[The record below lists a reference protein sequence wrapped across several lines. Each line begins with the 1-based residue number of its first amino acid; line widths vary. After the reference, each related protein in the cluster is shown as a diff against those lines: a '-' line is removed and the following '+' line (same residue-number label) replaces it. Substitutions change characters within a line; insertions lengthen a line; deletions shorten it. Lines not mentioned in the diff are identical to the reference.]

1 VKIVDGNK
9 VTLLKN
15 GAEFFPALIAAVDAA
30 TIDVCI
36 ETYIFRDDA
45 TGVGIAEALVR
56 AVRRGAAVRVLIDG
70 VGSKDTPPA
79 FFTAMRDA
87 GVNLMV
93 FRPDSRRFH
102 FAKTRLRRNHRKI
115 ALIDGKVGFVGGLN
129 LIDDMT
135 DSLSEHPRLDYAVK
149 VEGPLLTDIY
159 HAAHQLW
166 QWVAL
171 QHFRRKPA
179 GELSMPME
187 PVVAGNHRA
196 LFVVRDNFRHRHAIE
211 ALYRQAIARAQ
222 SNVLIVC
229 AYFLPGRRLRR
240 RLIEAAGRG
249 VQVTLLLQ
257 GRADHPL
264 LQLAT
269 RALYAQLLGAHIT
282 ICEYQKSMMH
292 AKVAVVDDVWATVG
306 SSNLDPFSLFL
317 NREANVAVFDEGFAR
332 QLRESVMA
340 EIQSGAIVCKTED
353 WQKRSLL
360 SRMQSWFAYGM
371 ARWVAGLIGF
381 SKRWE

>member
-1 VKIVDGNK
+1 VKIIAGNQI
-9 VTLLKN
+9 TLLKN

-30 TIDVCI
+30 ALDVCI
-36 ETYIFRDDA
+36 ETYIFRDDL
-45 TGVGIAEALVR
+45 TGGRVAEALVR
-56 AVRRGAAVRVLIDG
+56 AARRGVAVRVLIDG
-70 VGSKDTPPA
+70 VGSKDTAPA
-79 FFTAMRDA
+79 FFAAMRDA
-87 GVNLMV
+87 GINLMV
-93 FRPDSRRFH
+93 FRPDHRRFH

-135 DSLSEHPRLDYAVK
+135 ESLSEHPRLDYAVK

-159 HAAHQLW
+159 HVVHQLW
-166 QWVAL
+166 RWVTL

-179 GELSMPME
+179 HE
-187 PVVAGNHRA
+187 PLLAMAPAPAGIHRA

-211 ALYRQAIARAQ
+211 ALYRQAIARAE
-222 SNVLIVC
+222 SSIFIVC

-249 VQVTLLLQ
+249 VRVTLLLQ

-264 LQLAT
+264 LQMAT
-269 RALYAQLLGAHIT
+269 RALYAQLLGANIT
-282 ICEYQKSMMH
+282 IWEYHKSMMH

-332 QLRESVMA
+332 QLRESVVT
-340 EIQSGAIVCKTED
+340 EIQAGAVVCKAED
-353 WQKRSLL
+353 WHRRSWAARL
-360 SRMQSWFAYGM
+360 QSWLAYGL

-381 SKRWE
+381 SKRWD

>member
-1 VKIVDGNK
+1 MKVIAGNQ

-15 GAEFFPALIAAVDAA
+15 GAEFFPSLIAAIDAA
-30 TIDVCI
+30 TLDVCI
-36 ETYIFRDDA
+36 ETYIFSDDA
-45 TGVGIAEALVR
+45 AGTSISLALVR
-56 AVRRGAAVRVLIDG
+56 AVRRGVAVRVLIDG
-70 VGSKDTPPA
+70 VGSKYTPQI
-79 FFTAMRDA
+79 FFASMRDA
-87 GVNLMV
+87 GVNVMV
-93 FRPDSRRFH
+93 FRPDHRRFA

-129 LIDDMT
+129 IIDDMT
-135 DSLSEHPRLDYAVK
+135 GSLSEHPRLDYAVK

-159 HAAHQLW
+159 RAVQQLW

-171 QHFRRKPA
+171 QHFRRKAAAEILLPVEPAPA
-179 GELSMPME
+179 GK
-187 PVVAGNHRA
+187 HRA

-222 SNVLIVC
+222 SSVLIVC

-240 RLIEAAGRG
+240 RLVEAAGRG
-249 VQVTLLLQ
+249 VQVTILLQ

-269 RALYAQLLGAHIT
+269 RALYAQLLGANIT

-292 AKVAVVDDVWATVG
+292 AKVAVVDDSWATVG

-317 NREANVAVFDEGFAR
+317 NREANVAVFDADFAR

-340 EIQSGAIVCKTED
+340 EIEAGAIVCKAED
-353 WQKRSLL
+353 WHKRSL
-360 SRMQSWFAYGM
+360 SVRMQEWFAYGM
-371 ARWVAGLIGF
+371 ARWVAGMIGY